1 MKSLLLK
8 LFVPICLVVLLVSEQ
23 AAAFTANDFDCA
35 QQGGDAGTCFYEPC
49 SSPGSTSTDTT
60 TTGTGTS
67 TPIATASSTPKNG
80 ESLGGVAGTG
90 FTQAEIDKAKS
101 AAHGGSFGG
110 GSGFLATTYGPPWS
124 ALEGGGVT
132 STGLSLQGP
141 DNSHG
146 LPRYEIAVDPHVI
159 PYGSLVTV
167 WPNAVGWHGA
177 FLAAD
182 TGGAIIGHHVDV
194 YDWSG
199 DGTKNTFSAT
209 NAKVEPYTGSLA
221 SDPTASATDTSAA
234 GTANEPSCCPGSTS
248 TATPAPAVSGNLDIS
263 QIVSKY
269 NLQSAI
275 IEEQGG
281 NTIASYQSDQP
292 PSTPASTMKLIIV
305 DTLLRSGISLDK
317 TVRVDPSLVYS
328 TGNPKD
334 LKAGDTTTLRNAMQ
348 LTFEISSNTGA
359 NVLMQAMGGVD
370 AFTQKAQ
377 SYGYTHTDVKGY
389 YSPANDGVNKSTIGD
404 EADAMNHILSTS
416 GGDYGTAQNALQY
429 ASQNDNY
436 YSVNDAYNKWAG
448 TSTVAGNVGDFKING
463 KDYIIGVYINGD
475 DSSSQIKSD
484 IQNSSADLASAVQ
497 GSSDSQSGAASAG
510 TSCCSSN
517 NENVPAGTLPSFI
530 PEPYNG
536 AFTQGANNHNVAPAL
551 VAALFSEEHGLGGSE
566 TDPNTSSL
574 PAAWARFV
582 KGQPDPNSGWAS
594 SSSGAE
600 GPFQFLPSTF
610 TGLGYD
616 ISKINDLVTSADA
629 AAKYAQSD
637 GATKDKPESTW
648 SSFIFSYNHASW
660 YVTAV
665 LKYYDY
671 YNSQPASTPGPST
684 PISPASTS
692 GCASGSAIQQQVVT
706 IAQQELALWNSGQM
720 TPGFRANSA
729 DSFSKYSENQN
740 QLWCADFVSWVYNQ
754 AGSPLQSPSWRI
766 SYVPTLQTDAQA
778 GQQGMHWHTN
788 GDGYTPQPGDIA
800 VYGGGHTNILVS
812 VSGTTTTYIGGDQ
825 DAGADPANYPGKS
838 KVSTETGSGYYSN
851 GITGYVSLD

>member
-1 MKSLLLK
+1 MKNLLLK

-23 AAAFTANDFDCA
+23 AAAFTPNDFDCA
-35 QQGGDAGTCFYEPC
+35 QQGGAGGTCFYEPC
-49 SSPGSTSTDTT
+49 SSPGSGTT
-60 TTGTGTS
+60 TTAPASTGTS
-67 TPIATASSTPKNG
+67 TPIATSSSTPKNN

-90 FTQAEIDKAKS
+90 FTQSEIDKAKS
-101 AAHGGSFGG
+101 AGHGSSFGG

-132 STGLSLQGP
+132 STGLSLKGP

-182 TGGAIIGHHVDV
+182 TGGAIVGHHVDV

-199 DGTKNTFSAT
+199 DGTKNSFSAN
-209 NAKVEPYTGSLA
+209 NAKVEPYTGS
-221 SDPTASATDTSAA
+221 TASGPAATNPSAPA
-234 GTANEPSCCPGSTS
+234 ASSEPSCCSSSTS
-248 TATPAPAVSGNLDIS
+248 TTTPAPAVSGTLDIS
-263 QIVSKY
+263 QIVAKY

-275 IEEQGG
+275 IQEQGG
-281 NTIASYQSDQP
+281 GVIASYKSDQP

-317 TVRVDPSLVYS
+317 TVRVSSGLVYA

-334 LKAGDTTTLRNAMQ
+334 LKAGDTTTLSNAMQ

-359 NVLMQAMGGVD
+359 NVLMQAMGGVTT
-370 AFTQKAQ
+370 FTQKAQ
-377 SYGYTHTDVKGY
+377 AYGYTHTDVKGY
-389 YSPANDGVNKSTIGD
+389 YSPANDGINKSTIGD

-416 GGDYGTAQNALQY
+416 GSDYGTAQNALQY

-436 YSVNDAYNKWAG
+436 YKVNDAYNKWAG

-475 DSSSQIKSD
+475 DGSSKIQAD
-484 IQNSSADLASAVQ
+484 VQNSSADLASAVQ

-510 TSCCSSN
+510 TSCCSST

-566 TDPNTSSL
+566 TNPDTSTL

-594 SSSGAE
+594 SSSNAQ

-616 ISKINDLVTSADA
+616 ISKINDLVTAADA

-648 SSFIFSYNHASW
+648 NSFIFSYNHASW

-684 PISPASTS
+684 PVGTPASGAS

-706 IAQQELALWNSGQM
+706 IAQQELALWNSSKM
-720 TPGFRANSA
+720 SPGFRANLA
-729 DSFSKYSENQN
+729 DSFSKYSQN
-740 QLWCADFVSWVYNQ
+740 RDELWCADFVSWVYNQ
-754 AGSPLQSPSWRI
+754 AGSALQSPNYDI
-766 SYVPTLQTDAQA
+766 SYVPNLQSAAQA
-778 GQQGMHWHTN
+778 GKQGLHWHTN

-800 VYGGGHTNILVS
+800 IYGGAHTNILVS
-812 VSGTTTTYIGGDQ
+812 VSGSTTTYIGGDQ
-825 DAGADPANYPGKS
+825 AGPSFPDGS

-851 GITGYVSLD
+851 GITGYVSLN